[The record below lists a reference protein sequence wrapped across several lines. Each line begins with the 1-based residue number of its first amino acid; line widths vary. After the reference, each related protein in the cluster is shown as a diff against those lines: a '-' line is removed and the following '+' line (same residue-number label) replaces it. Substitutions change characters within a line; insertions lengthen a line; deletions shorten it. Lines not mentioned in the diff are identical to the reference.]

1 MSVPADGR
9 PSRVLL
15 ADDNPVVS
23 DVVRRYLE
31 RDGVEVEMV
40 GDGAQALDALDRAD
54 RGDSGIDLVILD
66 VMMPVLDGLSALRAM
81 RSGAHR
87 QVPVI
92 LLTAL
97 GEEEDRVVG
106 FEAGADDYVTKPF
119 SPRELAL
126 RVTSVLRRSN
136 PVTPAAADTTGEG
149 VSPVIRDGAIVLDP
163 DARTVTVAGRA
174 ISTTKREF
182 DLLAFFLG
190 HPGVVFSREQLL
202 SDVWEWTF
210 GDMSTVTVHV
220 KRLRAKL
227 GDAAT
232 LETVWGQGY
241 RWDRSS

>member
-1 MSVPADGR
+1 MSDPADAR

-40 GDGAQALDALDRAD
+40 DDGAQALEILDRAGG
-54 RGDSGIDLVILD
+54 GDAEIDLVILD

-87 QVPVI
+87 HVPVI

-126 RVTSVLRRSN
+126 RVASVLRRSN
-136 PVTPAAADTTGEG
+136 PVMPSADPTGEG
-149 VSPVIRDGAIVLDP
+149 ASPVIRDGAIVLDP

-190 HPGVVFSREQLL
+190 NPGVVFSREQLL
-202 SDVWEWTF
+202 SEVWEWTF

-227 GDAAT
+227 GDAAS

-241 RWDRSS
+241 RWDRSR

>member
-1 MSVPADGR
+1 MNVHADGR

-31 RDGVEVEMV
+31 RDGVEVEIV
-40 GDGAQALDALDRAD
+40 DDGAQALAVLDRAG
-54 RGDSGIDLVILD
+54 RGDAAIDLVILD

-126 RVTSVLRRSN
+126 RVASVLRRST
-136 PVTPAAADTTGEG
+136 PVAPGVATGTG
-149 VSPVIRDGAIVLDP
+149 VSPVIRDGVIVLDP

-190 HPGVVFSREQLL
+190 NPGVVFSREQLL
-202 SDVWEWTF
+202 SEVWEWTF

-227 GDAAT
+227 GDAAS

-241 RWDRSS
+241 RWDRSR

>member
-1 MSVPADGR
+1 VNVHADGR

-31 RDGVEVEMV
+31 RDGVEVEIV
-40 GDGAQALDALDRAD
+40 DDGAQALAVLDRAG
-54 RGDSGIDLVILD
+54 RGDAAIDLVILD

-126 RVTSVLRRSN
+126 RVASVLRRST
-136 PVTPAAADTTGEG
+136 PVAPGVATGTG
-149 VSPVIRDGAIVLDP
+149 VSPVIRDGVIVLDP

-190 HPGVVFSREQLL
+190 NPGVVFSREQLL
-202 SDVWEWTF
+202 SEVWEWTF

-227 GDAAT
+227 GDAAS

-241 RWDRSS
+241 RWDRSR

>member
-1 MSVPADGR
+1 MNVPADGR

-31 RDGVEVEMV
+31 RDGVEVQMV
-40 GDGAQALDALDRAD
+40 DDGAQALEVLDRAVRAD
-54 RGDSGIDLVILD
+54 AGIDLVILD
-66 VMMPVLDGLSALRAM
+66 VMMPVLDGLSTLRAM
-81 RSGAHR
+81 RSGPHR

-97 GEEEDRVVG
+97 GEEEDRVIG

-126 RVTSVLRRSN
+126 RVASVLRRSS
-136 PVTPAAADTTGEG
+136 PVAPTTDAAAAGASA
-149 VSPVIRDGAIVLDP
+149 VLRDGEIVLDP
-163 DARTVTVAGRA
+163 DARTVTVAGRPIA
-174 ISTTKREF
+174 TTKREF

-202 SDVWEWTF
+202 SEVWEWTF

-220 KRLRAKL
+220 KRLRARL
-227 GDAAT
+227 GDAAA